1 MCTDF
6 LRIIRVI
13 FFERNNKILK
23 RSIIEYIYNIY
34 TYVYIQKKFGG
45 RRNQYNYFPLFQITK
60 IKVAV
65 AKTLCEINKI
75 LSFAWKENYFIN
87 VK

>member
-1 MCTDF
+1 MQKISLYVYRFFMDYSCD
-6 LRIIRVI
+6 

-23 RSIIEYIYNIY
+23 RSIIEYI
-34 TYVYIQKKFGG
+34 YIQKKFGG